1 MKSREDIGM
10 NRRDLPLVSVIIPT
24 YNRVHTLPTAI
35 DSVLKQTYENLE
47 LIVMDDGSEDGTEQY
62 VRNIADPRIRYQK
75 SETNMGP
82 SAARNSGAR
91 LAAGEY
97 LAFQDSDDEWMPDKL
112 EKEMDRML
120 EEEETTM
127 VYCEFGLYLDGKF
140 LICVPPRDI
149 PYQEKQGELFSY
161 FLLYPL
167 ISTQTMVV
175 KKDEFIKEKGFNEEL
190 KAYEDFE
197 FTLRYARNHKI
208 GFVGEELVKVNSSP
222 NSVNKRFE
230 ERIRAQFYMVR
241 EMLEPLRELGLLWR
255 KLQIISE
262 ETESHGCFD
271 VFIEELTWLSQNLL
285 SEEEQS
291 NAALFLN
298 KMAYSKE
305 ILPLKRSLAGGLPE
319 LKTRIVK
326 IYSEQ
331 YEAKRVWTVAWREG
345 IEQVLDMIGE
355 FQRWFEVPRE
365 TVQSYN
371 RVRAGC
377 RDEDLSWTEQ
387 LFLLADVVE
396 LLEILEKCAAGQM

>member
-1 MKSREDIGM
+1 MEYG
-10 NRRDLPLVSVIIPT
+10 NLPLVSVIIPT
-24 YNRVHTLPTAI
+24 YNRVRTLPAAI
-35 DSVLKQTYENLE
+35 DSVLNQTYKNLE

-62 VRNIADPRIRYQK
+62 VRNIADPRIRYRK
-75 SETNMGP
+75 SERNMGP
-82 SAARNSGAR
+82 SAARNNGAR

-112 EKEMDRML
+112 EKEMRRML
-120 EEEETTM
+120 EEEEISL
-127 VYCEFGLYLDGKF
+127 VYCEFGLYLNGRYM
-140 LICVPPRDI
+140 ICVPSRDI
-149 PYQEKQGELFSY
+149 PLQEKQGNLFPY

-175 KKDEFIKEKGFNEEL
+175 KKDEFIKENGFNEEL

-208 GFVGEELVKVNSSP
+208 GFVGEELVRVNSSP

-241 EMLEPLRELGLLWR
+241 EMLEPLRERGLLWR
-255 KLQIISE
+255 KLEIISG

-271 VFIEELTWLSQNLL
+271 VFIEELTHLSLELL

-291 NAALFLN
+291 NVSLFLD
-298 KMAYSKE
+298 KMTYSKE

-319 LKTRIVK
+319 LKTRIFKV
-326 IYSEQ
+326 YSEQ
-331 YEAKRVWTVAWREG
+331 YETKKVWPAAWREG

-355 FQRWFEVPRE
+355 FQRWFAIPKE
-365 TVQSYN
+365 TVESYN
-371 RVRAGC
+371 RVLAGC
-377 RDEDLSWTEQ
+377 RDENLSWTEQ
-387 LFLLADVVE
+387 MFLLADIVE
-396 LLEILEKCAAGQM
+396 LLERLEKCVAGQI